1 MATSVNIEAASNI
14 LYNFSI
20 FSTAV
25 YIEILGRFRILD
37 ASLGCDHPNASRN
50 MREFPN
56 GSRKRKLSA
65 IP

>member
-37 ASLGCDHPNASRN
+37 ASLASSLVCDHRARDASLFAHARV
-50 MREFPN
+50 E
-56 GSRKRKLSA
+56 
-65 IP
+65 